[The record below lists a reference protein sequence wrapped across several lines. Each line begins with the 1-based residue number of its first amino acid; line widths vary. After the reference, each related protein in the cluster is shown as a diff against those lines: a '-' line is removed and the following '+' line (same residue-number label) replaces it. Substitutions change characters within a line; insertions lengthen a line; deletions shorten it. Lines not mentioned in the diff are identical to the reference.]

1 MILGMLAIGNF
12 RSQLFVGRGKFCSSL
27 RDPSI
32 QFARD
37 PLLIAPEPCLLQ
49 PDGRLI
55 RCYAQNKSLGL
66 VRKISSLRPCYD
78 YPNFTLQP

>member
-1 MILGMLAIGNF
+1 VPFVATSQIFLGMLAIGNF
-12 RSQLFVGRGKFCSSL
+12 PSQFLVGCGKLCSSL
-27 RDPSI
+27 RDASI

-37 PLLIAPEPCLLQ
+37 PLLFAQEPCLLQ

-66 VRKISSLRPCYD
+66 MGKIL
-78 YPNFTLQP
+78 TL